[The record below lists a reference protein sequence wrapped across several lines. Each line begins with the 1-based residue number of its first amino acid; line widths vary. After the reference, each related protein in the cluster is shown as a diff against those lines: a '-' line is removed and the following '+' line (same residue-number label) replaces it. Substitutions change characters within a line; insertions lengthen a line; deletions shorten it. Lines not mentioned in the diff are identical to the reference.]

1 MLLFYHKACVIFFV
15 NQDQGGVNM
24 NIGNRIKELRKA
36 RGLTQEQLANAI
48 GISFQAVSKWENNI
62 AYPDITLAPVLAN
75 FFGVSMD
82 ELFDFSLAEKEK
94 EIKEIVN
101 EAYKYRED
109 DPSKSR
115 EILDEG
121 LKKYPENDILL
132 NNLLYVITDPDETIN
147 IASKLTERT
156 IDNEIKYDAF
166 RFLAY
171 AYKKNGDLTSAEQA
185 IEQIPEIYFTKL
197 TEIAYLL
204 DGEAK
209 YNAAEKQKWISF
221 ENLIQMM
228 WKLAECYEA
237 QGNNSKAILESE
249 QALSLL
255 EILNHP
261 NFSIYIDF
269 FNKQIKRLK
278 EIKPD

>member
-1 MLLFYHKACVIFFV
+1 
-15 NQDQGGVNM
+15 M

-75 FFGVSMD
+75 FFEVSMD

-156 IDNEIKYDAF
+156 TDNEIKYDAF

-171 AYKKNGDLTSAEQA
+171 AYKKNGDLPSAEQA

-197 TEIAYLL
+197 TETAYLL

-209 YNAAEKQKWISF
+209 YNAADKQKWISF

-237 QGNNSKAILESE
+237 QGDYSKAILESE
-249 QALSLL
+249 QALRLL

-261 NFSIYIDF
+261 NFGIYTDF
-269 FNKQIKRLK
+269 LNKQIKRLK